1 MVFSRLAPVCHAHLM
16 SNLQQPRSRSDL
28 FWSMTWLSLQGFG
41 GVLTVAQRELVEKK
55 RWTTRE
61 QFVEDW
67 AVAQTLPGPNVVNLS
82 LMIGSRYFGIT
93 GALASLAGLL
103 VFPLLLLLTLAVLNA
118 SVANHPQV
126 QGALRGLGAV
136 TAGLIAAAGLKMVP
150 ALRSN
155 AMGLPACIGFLA
167 ATFVAVAWLRIPLV
181 WVLLGVG
188 GCACLWT
195 WFVLGRVASTVAAK
209 D

>member
-1 MVFSRLAPVCHAHLM
+1 MTHLKRPHSRA
-16 SNLQQPRSRSDL
+16 DL

-41 GVLTVAQRELVEKK
+41 GVLTVAQRELVDKK
-55 RWTTRE
+55 QWVTRE

-67 AVAQTLPGPNVVNLS
+67 AVAQTLPGPNVVNLA
-82 LMIGSRYFGIT
+82 LMIGSRYFGLG

-103 VFPLLLLLTLAVLNA
+103 CFPLLLLLGLAVLNA
-118 SVANHPQV
+118 SVATLPQV

-136 TAGLIAAAGLKMVP
+136 AAGLIAAAGLKMVP

-155 AMGLPACIGFLA
+155 VMGQPAALLFLA
-167 ATFVAVAWLRIPLV
+167 ITFVAVAWLRIPLL

-188 GCACLWT
+188 GSACIWT
-195 WFVLGRVASTVAAK
+195 WIVLGQLPTVEPRG